1 MQRHNITI
9 QTKCYTNDIFYVMNS
24 VLVSIRLEICS
35 SCLIIIIIIIIPI
48 LYINK
53 YLVVPIYELCAI
65 ISIDNNLIMSAGRDA
80 LSCY

>member
-24 VLVSIRLEICS
+24 ALVSIRLEICS
-35 SCLIIIIIIIIPI
+35 LCLIIIIIIIPI

-65 ISIDNNLIMSAGRDA
+65 ISIHNNLIMSVGRDA